1 MHSAV
6 CQDLHAEFARGRIKE
21 DETMK
26 VLLVVALGCVFAVA
40 AAPGLAQERSKTAGE
55 AEAGTFAW
63 GHGLAYVRN
72 HFVKAAEEFPEDK
85 YGYRPNEDTRTFG
98 EIVMHVA
105 RYNHLNAADDLG
117 KPPQDVSE
125 FAFHSK
131 AQAVAK
137 LKESF
142 QELEEALKHKPGSG
156 NVADS
161 MIHASEHYGN
171 LATYYRLNGLVPP
184 ASR

>member
-1 MHSAV
+1 MKSI
-6 CQDLHAEFARGRIKE
+6 LHAILGS
-21 DETMK
+21 
-26 VLLVVALGCVFAVA
+26 LLALTVVQSGQSR
-40 AAPGLAQERSKTAGE
+40 AQEQASRPKTAGE

-85 YGYRPNEDTRTFG
+85 FSYRPTEEARSFA

-105 RYNHLNAADDLG
+105 RVNHLNAADDLG
-117 KPPQDVSE
+117 KQPEDVSE

-131 AQAVAK
+131 AQALAK
-137 LKESF
+137 LKQSF
-142 QELEEALKHKPGSG
+142 QELDEALKRKPGSA
-156 NVADS
+156 NVPDA

>member
-1 MHSAV
+1 MGTLRRLVILGSA
-6 CQDLHAEFARGRIKE
+6 FAFI
-21 DETMK
+21 
-26 VLLVVALGCVFAVA
+26 AVS
-40 AAPGLAQERSKTAGE
+40 GLAQERSKTAGE
-55 AEAGTFAW
+55 VAAGTFSW
-63 GHGLAYVRN
+63 GHGLSYVRD
-72 HFVKAAEEFPEDK
+72 HFIKAAEEFPEDK
-85 YGYRPNEDTRTFG
+85 YGYRPAEEARSFA

-105 RYNHLNAADDLG
+105 RYNHLNAAADLG
-117 KPPQDVSE
+117 RPEQDVSA

-131 AQAVAK
+131 AQALAK

-142 QELEEALKHKPGSG
+142 RELEEALKVKPDSG
-156 NVADS
+156 NVGDS

>member
-1 MHSAV
+1 MGRLLRIVILSLALAFTSAS
-6 CQDLHAEFARGRIKE
+6 
-21 DETMK
+21 
-26 VLLVVALGCVFAVA
+26 
-40 AAPGLAQERSKTAGE
+40 APAQERTKTAGE
-55 AEAGTFAW
+55 TAAGTFAW
-63 GHGLAYVRN
+63 GHGLVYVRD

-85 YGYRPNEDTRTFG
+85 YGYRPSEEARSFA

-105 RYNHLNAADDLG
+105 RYNHLNAAADLG
-117 KPPQDVSE
+117 KPEQDVSE

-131 AQAVAK
+131 AQALAK

-142 QELEEALKHKPGSG
+142 QELEEALKRKPGSG
-156 NVADS
+156 NVGDS

>member
-1 MHSAV
+1 MMRFF
-6 CQDLHAEFARGRIKE
+6 LGI
-21 DETMK
+21 
-26 VLLVVALGCVFAVA
+26 ALSCALALIAFPV
-40 AAPGLAQERSKTAGE
+40 LAQQKDEKRAPQTAGE
-55 AEAGTFAW
+55 AAAGTFAW
-63 GHGLAYVRN
+63 GHGLSYVRD

-85 YGYRPNEDTRTFG
+85 YNYRPTEETRTFG

-117 KPPQDVSE
+117 KQPEDVSE

-131 AQAVAK
+131 AEALAK
-137 LKESF
+137 LKKSF

-156 NVADS
+156 NVGDS
-161 MIHASEHYGN
+161 MIHASEHYCN

>member
-1 MHSAV
+1 MMR
-6 CQDLHAEFARGRIKE
+6 F
-21 DETMK
+21 
-26 VLLVVALGCVFAVA
+26 LLVVGLSCTLALTAVTGFAHKEQNSQKK
-40 AAPGLAQERSKTAGE
+40 APQTEGE
-55 AEAGTFAW
+55 AAAGTFAW
-63 GHGLAYVRN
+63 GHGLSYVRN

-85 YGYRPNEDTRTFG
+85 YGYRATEETRTFG
-98 EIVMHVA
+98 EIIMHVA

-117 KPPQDVSE
+117 KQPEDVSE

-137 LKESF
+137 LKQSF
-142 QELEEALKHKPGSG
+142 QELDEALKHKPGSG
-156 NVADS
+156 NVGDS

-171 LATYYRLNGLVPP
+171 LAIYYRLNGLVPP

>member
-1 MHSAV
+1 
-6 CQDLHAEFARGRIKE
+6 
-21 DETMK
+21 MK
-26 VLLVVALGCVFAVA
+26 RLLMIGAICMATLTSV
-40 AAPGLAQERSKTAGE
+40 APGLAQERTQTAGE
-55 AEAGTFAW
+55 AGAGTFAW

-85 YGYRPNEDTRTFG
+85 YGYRPTEEARSFA

-131 AQAVAK
+131 TQAIAK

>member
-1 MHSAV
+1 MKLHLAV
-6 CQDLHAEFARGRIKE
+6 TLNC
-21 DETMK
+21 
-26 VLLVVALGCVFAVA
+26 VLAFVAVPSVFAQA
-40 AAPGLAQERSKTAGE
+40 QKQAPRAKTGGE
-55 AEAGTFAW
+55 IAAGTFAW
-63 GHGLAYVRN
+63 GHGLTYVSN

-85 YGYRPNEDTRTFG
+85 YGYRPNEEARSFA

-105 RYNHLNAADDLG
+105 RYNHLNAAADLG
-117 KPPQDVSE
+117 KPEQDVSE

-131 AQAVAK
+131 AQALAK

-142 QELEEALKHKPGSG
+142 QELEEALKRKPGSG
-156 NVADS
+156 NVGDS